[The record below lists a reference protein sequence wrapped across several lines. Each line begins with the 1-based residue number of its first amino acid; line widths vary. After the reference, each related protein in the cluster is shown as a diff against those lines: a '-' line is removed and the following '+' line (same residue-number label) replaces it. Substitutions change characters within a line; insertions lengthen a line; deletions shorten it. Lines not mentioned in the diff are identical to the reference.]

1 MPLSWNWLFR
11 TTIIQDL
18 IMSFKKG
25 ISGNPNGRPK
35 GSKDKVKSDI
45 LEKVRLIIDNNID
58 RLQEDLDLLDPCERV
73 KAISG
78 LINYV
83 LPKQQAM
90 SLESRIEAEYKY
102 LLVLM
107 QQTPKEYIEK
117 IAEKVIMLQSNSNN
131 ELINKNEL

>member
-1 MPLSWNWLFR
+1 
-11 TTIIQDL
+11 
-18 IMSFKKG
+18 MSFKKG

-117 IAEKVIMLQSNSNN
+117 IAEKVIMLQSDNGNKLINNN
-131 ELINKNEL
+131 EL

>member
-1 MPLSWNWLFR
+1 
-11 TTIIQDL
+11 
-18 IMSFKKG
+18 MSFKKG

-107 QQTPKEYIEK
+107 QQTPKEYIER
-117 IAEKVIMLQSNSNN
+117 IAEKVIMLQSNSSNKLINEN
-131 ELINKNEL
+131 EL